1 MRPRVTQHLHNH
13 TLGIPGSCLATCL
26 PRGAP
31 IARSAT
37 GTSSTQIPHL
47 GNASDYHEH
56 RRRLTY
62 GFLDSRAYNAPF
74 LIQSAPTRPEINAPF
89 CPPSK
94 QPSQGLGLRL
104 EYKASRHPGCR
115 IVEYHCELTSKSKYN
130 SIFTVPGSLSA
141 AFALRGFHS
150 LITGSVLVRRQALLD
165 RIPNIAHS
173 TTTDAPSG
181 DRSAS

>member
-1 MRPRVTQHLHNH
+1 VRRRVTQHLHNH
-13 TLGIPGSCLATCL
+13 TLGISGSCLATYL
-26 PRGAP
+26 LRGAP
-31 IARSAT
+31 IARSAN

-47 GNASDYHEH
+47 GNASDYYEH
-56 RRRLTY
+56 RRRLTL

-74 LIQSAPTRPEINAPF
+74 LTQSAPTRLEINAPF
-89 CPPSK
+89 CPPST
-94 QPSQGLGLRL
+94 QPSQRLGFRL

-115 IVEYHCELTSKSKYN
+115 IVESHSELTLKSNYN

-141 AFALRGFHS
+141 SFALRGFHS

-165 RIPNIAHS
+165 LISNLAHS